1 MGSLTVATVVVFT
14 IAVGRPYTMYIYIYI
29 YKLVCMYVRMYVCT
43 YVRMY
48 VCTYVCMF
56 VCFRDVNGQNLLL
69 LFRILLRTSS
79 GANVIRTQASIGISV
94 ERCGLV
100 ILVRIGAPSLP
111 AEPKP
116 KTLNLHPTP

>member
-1 MGSLTVATVVVFT
+1 
-14 IAVGRPYTMYIYIYI
+14 
-29 YKLVCMYVRMYVCT
+29 MYVRMYVCT

-48 VCTYVCMF
+48 VCMF
-56 VCFRDVNGQNLLL
+56 SGCQWSELTFVV
-69 LFRILLRTSS
+69 RILLRTSS
-79 GANVIRTQASIGISV
+79 ATSATATSILRAKVIRTQASIGISV

>member
-1 MGSLTVATVVVFT
+1 
-14 IAVGRPYTMYIYIYI
+14 MY
-29 YKLVCMYVRMYVCT
+29 VCMYVRMYVCT

-48 VCTYVCMF
+48 VCTYVRMYVCMYVCMF
-56 VCFRDVNGQNLLL
+56 SGCQWSELTFVV
-69 LFRILLRTSS
+69 RILLRTSS